1 MITITKFQ
9 VSIDR
14 QTIELEITADLS
26 STVSA
31 ITVADQKQ
39 YLTNTSTNLSAR
51 ITELNANKAIT
62 IQASELGVSIL
73 DGIYFLTLTDS
84 IDSSNKTSVTTNL
97 SQYFYCIND
106 LLALAN
112 TDCVECNDGIK
123 NVLTADLFLE
133 GLKAA
138 LYLGRYTEAINHF
151 TQLNKICII
160 RCDSCSAVSG
170 TFGTLNGEFV
180 IA

>member
-1 MITITKFQ
+1 MITITTYQ

-14 QTIELEITADLS
+14 QEITLEIS
-26 STVSA
+26 KNSGSTVGS
-31 ITVADQKQ
+31 IHIADQDQ
-39 YLTNTSTNLSAR
+39 YMTNTFTDLADRLS
-51 ITELNANKAIT
+51 ELNADGSIT
-62 IQASELGVSIL
+62 ITTNELGLSIF
-73 DGIYFLTLTDS
+73 DGIYFLEITDTL
-84 IDSSNKTSVTTNL
+84 DSSKLNAVTTSL

-106 LLALAN
+106 LLAMAN
-112 TDCVECNDGIK
+112 TDCIECNDGLK

-138 LYLGRYTEAINHF
+138 LYLARYTEAINHF
-151 TQLNKICII
+151 NQLNKICII
-160 RCDSCSAVSG
+160 RCDSCSAVNA